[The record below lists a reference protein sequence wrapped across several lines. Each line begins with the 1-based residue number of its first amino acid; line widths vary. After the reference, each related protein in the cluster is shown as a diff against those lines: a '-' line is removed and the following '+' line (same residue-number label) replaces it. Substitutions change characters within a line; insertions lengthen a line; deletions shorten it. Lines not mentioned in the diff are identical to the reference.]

1 MKTGPERNDLLCLL
15 PKQVKERIFPLLRE
29 IDLPMGKEVDAAD
42 QEVKFAYF
50 PADCIISM
58 IYVTRDGHSTELSVV
73 GHEGIIGTSVCMGA
87 VSTPGQAI
95 CLSGGTVYR
104 MAATDLKREFESDAC
119 MRALMLRYTQALL
132 TQMAQTAVCHRH
144 HTIDQQL
151 CRWLLLCLDRLA
163 ANEMTMTQELIA
175 NTLGVRRESVTLA
188 AGRLQKLGVIR
199 YRRGHIS
206 VLDRPRLEALC
217 CECYAVVK
225 QQTARLVA

>member
-1 MKTGPERNDLLCLL
+1 MKTEPERNDLLCLL
-15 PKQVKERIFPLLRE
+15 PQQVKERVFPLLRE
-29 IDLPMGKEVDAAD
+29 IDLPMGMEIDSAD

-50 PADCIISM
+50 PADCIISL
-58 IYVTRDGHSTELSVV
+58 IHVTRDGHSTELSVV
-73 GHEGIIGTSVCMGA
+73 GHEGIVGTSVCMGA
-87 VSTPGQAI
+87 VSTPSQAI
-95 CLSGGTVYR
+95 CLSGGTAYR
-104 MAATDLKREFESDAC
+104 MAATDLKREFENDAC
-119 MRALMLRYTQALL
+119 MRTLMLRYTQALL
-132 TQMAQTAVCHRH
+132 TQMAQNAVCHRH

-188 AGRLQKLGVIR
+188 AGRLQKLGIIR
-199 YRRGHIS
+199 YRRGHII
-206 VLDRPRLEALC
+206 VLDRPQLEALC